1 MRRLRFE
8 AGWQSGY
15 AADCKSVYAG
25 SIPTSASINK
35 ETVSASLR
43 FFYVCDLSCQAF
55 VRAGGKVS
63 AANGSGAGRSNKR
76 NCSEAL
82 GTHTYELTVEDYM
95 TDAISYLAI
104 AVTVVVIALDLL
116 AIISVF
122 KSDRT
127 VGVKALWAIGIALLP
142 ILGLVFWLVVG
153 VRRQH

>member
-1 MRRLRFE
+1 
-8 AGWQSGY
+8 
-15 AADCKSVYAG
+15 
-25 SIPTSASINK
+25 
-35 ETVSASLR
+35 
-43 FFYVCDLSCQAF
+43 
-55 VRAGGKVS
+55 
-63 AANGSGAGRSNKR
+63 
-76 NCSEAL
+76 
-82 GTHTYELTVEDYM
+82 VEDYM